1 MLIDRFPPADVCVAL
16 CQPGIQHGFRGP
28 NHAVATACTTGAHS
42 IGDAFSFIR
51 NDHADVMVAGSSEA
65 SVSPLS
71 MALFARIRALGH
83 RAAQPGDGA
92 ADPDDEATT
101 SRPFDADRNGFVM
114 GEGAG
119 ALVLEELEHARA
131 RGARIYAEVR
141 GYGLSG
147 DASHITAPHAQG
159 RGSLLCMQAALRSA
173 GLEPHHVD
181 YINAHATSTP
191 LGDRVESAAIRT
203 LFGGAAPSSPGSEAV
218 SVSSTKGAL
227 GHMLGAAG
235 SVEALICC
243 LAVARDAVPP
253 TLNLNRLEPDMAD
266 LNYVRGGVGHKR
278 TVRAALSNSFGFG
291 GTNASL
297 IFAKYEDD

>member
-1 MLIDRFPPADVCVAL
+1 M
-16 CQPGIQHGFRGP
+16 
-28 NHAVATACTTGAHS
+28 T
-42 IGDAFSFIR
+42 
-51 NDHADVMVAGSSEA
+51 
-65 SVSPLS
+65 PLS

-83 RAAQPGDGA
+83 RSALPSDASAGSA
-92 ADPDDEATT
+92 LDDAIST
-101 SRPFDADRNGFVM
+101 SRPFDAARSGFVM

-119 ALVLEELEHARA
+119 VLVLEELEHARA

-147 DASHITAPHAQG
+147 DASHITAPHESG
-159 RGSLLCMQAALRSA
+159 RGSLLCMKAALRSA
-173 GLEPHHVD
+173 GLEPEHID

-191 LGDRVESAAIRT
+191 LGDRVESLALQQ
-203 LFGGAAPSSPGSEAV
+203 LFGRVASAEDVGSAP

-235 SVEALICC
+235 SVEALLCC
-243 LAVARDAVPP
+243 LAVYHDAVPP
-253 TLNLNRLEPDMAD
+253 NLHLHTLEPGMEG
-266 LNYVRGGVGHKR
+266 LNYVRGVGQKR

-297 IFAKYEDD
+297 IFAKYQE

>member
-1 MLIDRFPPADVCVAL
+1 
-16 CQPGIQHGFRGP
+16 
-28 NHAVATACTTGAHS
+28 
-42 IGDAFSFIR
+42 
-51 NDHADVMVAGSSEA
+51 MVAGSSEA
-65 SVSPLS
+65 SVTPLS

-83 RAAQPGDGA
+83 RDAAAQAGMSPA
-92 ADPDDEATT
+92 QRTEDDAST
-101 SRPFDADRNGFVM
+101 SRPFDASRNGFVM

-119 ALVLEELEHARA
+119 ALILEELEHARA

-159 RGSLLCMQAALRSA
+159 RGSLLCMRGALRSA
-173 GLEPHHVD
+173 GLDPSHID

-191 LGDRVESAAIRT
+191 LGDRVEALAIRE
-203 LFGGAAPSSPGSEAV
+203 LFGEAAASADPNASV

-235 SVEALICC
+235 SVESLICV
-243 LAVARDAVPP
+243 LAVHHDRVPP
-253 TLNLNRLEPDMAD
+253 NLHLREIEPEMRG
-266 LNYVRGGVGHKR
+266 LNYVQPGDAATVHRR
-278 TVRAALSNSFGFG
+278 VRAALSNSFGFG

-297 IFAKYEDD
+297 IFTKYEESSNVQDDAEEAVEDLRVPHEIKFAP